1 MPRSEVW
8 LEKQLGW
15 PGARKWPQSGIWP
28 KSCPLPGLRI
38 WPGAGKGSAG
48 LGTPTL
54 LVVAPLLALL
64 VTLLATGVGAQY
76 ERYNFR
82 SFPRDEL
89 MPLESAYRFGT
100 DQYTDEKWPEC
111 VEYLEMSL
119 RLHRLLKNSEAFCNL
134 NCSQQTMHQHLEQLT
149 LHKQKIQQSQEQ
161 NDQQTSEQNLQQTQE
176 QKNQQ
181 LYMNVPDEKEVAL
194 ATDSKEDELGELRTF
209 AMLLR
214 RAQCLKRCKQ
224 VLPAFRQSLPTRELL
239 NDYENRVPYQFLQL
253 CYFKV
258 NNVPKAIAATYT
270 YLRKN
275 PDDEMMQKNMAF
287 YRTLP
292 NIEDEY
298 FRDLEA
304 LAYDGTFVA
313 AAKAFNAE
321 NYQTC
326 ITNMEQTLPVYFK
339 AYDDCSAGCEGSREI
354 THFKDFYPSIA
365 DHFVEVLHCKQQ
377 CEEKLTPVVG
387 GFLVEKFVPTMYH
400 YLQFSYY
407 KQDNFKQAI
416 SCVASY
422 LLFDKNDTV
431 MKQNFDYYQFHR
443 DSLNLTD
450 EDFNARPEALKYHSQ
465 LILQADLF
473 RFVQEH
479 FQPDDEMEI
488 EDGVAGAASQG
499 EEKDGV
505 SDAEFEGE
513 GDYEEGFFSDKWL
526 QGLRE
531 RGDVGQRETYT

>member
-1 MPRSEVW
+1 EGVRRTLDTDTVGGGTTAGPAGDPAGHRRGRPVRALQLSE
-8 LEKQLGW
+8 LPPGRADALGVGLPLRHGPVHGREVARVRGV
-15 PGARKWPQSGIWP
+15 PGDEPA
-28 KSCPLPGLRI
+28 
-38 WPGAGKGSAG
+38 
-48 LGTPTL
+48 
-54 LVVAPLLALL
+54 VAPA
-64 VTLLATGVGAQY
+64 A
-76 ERYNFR
+76 
-82 SFPRDEL
+82 
-89 MPLESAYRFGT
+89 
-100 DQYTDEKWPEC
+100 
-111 VEYLEMSL
+111 
-119 RLHRLLKNSEAFCNL
+119 
-134 NCSQQTMHQHLEQLT
+134 
-149 LHKQKIQQSQEQ
+149 QEQ
-161 NDQQTSEQNLQQTQE
+161 RGFLQP
-176 QKNQQ
+176 Q
-181 LYMNVPDEKEVAL
+181 LQPADHADNKD
-194 ATDSKEDELGELRTF
+194 DELGELRTF

-321 NYQTC
+321 NYQSC
-326 ITNMEQTLPVYFK
+326 VTNMEQTLPVYFK

-377 CEEKLTPVVG
+377 CEDELTPVVG

-499 EEKDGV
+499 EDKDGV